1 MKLKTYAILIG
12 ASLYERVVDIT
23 KGSGALINDYLDDEK
38 NVQHLSLMLYDLL
51 PLSFKFTIRH
61 EKFHKALVLL
71 INNLRSNLV
80 VIESE
85 PVLKEKQ
92 EVKVVV
98 VKKPA
103 APRKPRVKKV
113 KVEVNKE

>member
-1 MKLKTYAILIG
+1 MKLKTYAVLIG
-12 ASLYERVVDIT
+12 ASLYEKVADIT
-23 KGSGALINDYLDDEK
+23 KGSGTLINEYFDDEK

-71 INNLRSNLV
+71 INNLRSNF
-80 VIESE
+80 VIVEQE
-85 PVLKEKQ
+85 PVLKNFDEK
-92 EVKVVV
+92 KL

-103 APRKPRVKKV
+103 KPRKPRVKKV
-113 KVEVNKE
+113 DINKE